1 MKYGSVTHF
10 LPLMFVALSSFS
22 QQYNNTNGIL
32 ESISVV
38 INNCGVVIFRIQL
51 EMMMCDEVMNVLV
64 VVDEYL
70 IDSWHLLC
78 LIVVASSL

>member
-1 MKYGSVTHF
+1 MVSC
-10 LPLMFVALSSFS
+10 
-22 QQYNNTNGIL
+22 

-38 INNCGVVIFRIQL
+38 INNCGVVIFRIHVELL
-51 EMMMCDEVMNVLV
+51 EMMMCDEVMNGLV